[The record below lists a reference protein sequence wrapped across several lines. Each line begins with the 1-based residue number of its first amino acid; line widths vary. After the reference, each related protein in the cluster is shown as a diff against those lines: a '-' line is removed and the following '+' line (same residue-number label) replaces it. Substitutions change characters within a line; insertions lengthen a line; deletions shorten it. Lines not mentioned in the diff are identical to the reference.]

1 MRSVFCL
8 IFTTK
13 KRLRSESATLGKLQI
28 DIQEL
33 QSSLEEIGDVDGKN
47 LALVI
52 ATKSLEAIPD
62 VLNEV
67 KEITKK
73 VEKISDEVS
82 QEDFDNLEILIECA
96 TKTTQEHIRGCRSML
111 KKYKPLLQ

>member
-1 MRSVFCL
+1 MFN
-8 IFTTK
+8 FHNKK
-13 KRLRSESATLGKLQI
+13 KRLMSESATLGKLQI

-47 LALVI
+47 LALEI

-73 VEKISDEVS
+73 GGEN
-82 QEDFDNLEILIECA
+82 F
-96 TKTTQEHIRGCRSML
+96 
-111 KKYKPLLQ
+111 